1 VAFSSFANN
10 YALNYDFMISEEQ
23 QDQAALYVLG
33 LLELHEAA
41 AFESELNASAELRDI
56 ARELREAAGDIALT
70 APPRT
75 PPPSLKQRIMR
86 EMAMKTEKPAPA
98 PLQRAPFSWVP
109 WAIAAGLIVFCGV
122 LALDRARLER
132 ELADARATDP
142 LMQTTFFSLAP
153 SSPAPAEAK
162 ATVAWQ
168 PGRQSGVIRISNLPA
183 PQPGKDYQLWAV
195 DAEHKD
201 PISAG
206 VVRVDKNGVAQV
218 RFRPVERAE
227 QVKAFA
233 ISLERAG
240 GVPKKE
246 GPILLIGTA

>member
-1 VAFSSFANN
+1 
-10 YALNYDFMISEEQ
+10 MISEEQ

-33 LLELHEAA
+33 LLEPHEAA
-41 AFESELNASAELRDI
+41 AFESALDRNAELRDI
-56 ARELREAAGDIALT
+56 ARELREAAGSVALT

-75 PPPSLKQRIMR
+75 PPASLRQRIMR
-86 EMAMKTEKPAPA
+86 EIAMKTEALAPV
-98 PLQRAPFSWVP
+98 LRQHAPFGWIP

-122 LALDRARLER
+122 LVFDRARLER
-132 ELADARATDP
+132 ELAETRAADP
-142 LMQTTFFSLAP
+142 LMQTTFFTLAP
-153 SSPAPAEAK
+153 SARAPADAK

-206 VVRVDKNGVAQV
+206 VIRVDKNGVAQV
-218 RFRPVERAE
+218 RFKPVEKAE
-227 QVKAFA
+227 HVKAFA
-233 ISLERAG
+233 ISLERES

-246 GPILLIGTA
+246 GPILLVGTA